1 MCGLCACIN
10 VSKNMSINT
19 YFPFF
24 FPRLDLSLALTVHR
38 LKEIFLDNK
47 DLFLR
52 EKPVFQV
59 QFMFI

>member
-1 MCGLCACIN
+1 MWVVCMYKRFKEHEYKY
-10 VSKNMSINT
+10 VFSI
-19 YFPFF
+19 F

-38 LKEIFLDNK
+38 LKEIFLDHK

-52 EKPVFQV
+52 ENPVLQV

>member
-1 MCGLCACIN
+1 MWVVCMYKRFKEHEYKY
-10 VSKNMSINT
+10 VFSI
-19 YFPFF
+19 FS
-24 FPRLDLSLALTVHR
+24 PRLDLSLALTIHR

-52 EKPVFQV
+52 EKPVLQV